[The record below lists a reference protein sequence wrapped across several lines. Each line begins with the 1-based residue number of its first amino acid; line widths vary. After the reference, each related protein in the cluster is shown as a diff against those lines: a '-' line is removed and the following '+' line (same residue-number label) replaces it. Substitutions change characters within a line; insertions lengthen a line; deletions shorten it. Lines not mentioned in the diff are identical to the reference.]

1 MSVSILIIVFSVLCS
16 GAIILVLNLLGKL
29 LGGSSSVLFIS
40 VMGVGYFI
48 VGTILSLLSS
58 KQTCGK
64 TETTRSIWHGILSGI
79 LVVGTMFMI
88 SYIGFFNQPFKKIM
102 GETPIFGI
110 KLNEMMCQF
119 FYVTLHFVLI
129 SFVNSYNSIKKVC
142 VSSPDEIKEKI
153 DKLNEKIAGG
163 SK

>member
-129 SFVNSYNSIKKVC
+129 SFVNSYNSIKNVC

-153 DKLNEKIAGG
+153 DKLNKKIAAG